1 MTSEVVYIR
10 GTVTQDKRG
19 KRRRGGL
26 ISFQAAH
33 NQTGLLQVIKPPPK
47 KRDTK
52 KVGRAS
58 LINSRG
64 PWNPRAPQDHHNY
77 FQAKTPWEEKTG
89 KSPDTRQGAGPPW
102 LILGGHGTPGP
113 HATTTPSTQFT

>member
-1 MTSEVVYIR
+1 MKKTSYRIEVKRNYKEIGQTMTSEVVYIR

-64 PWNPRAPQDHHNY
+64 PLVSCPTRLS
-77 FQAKTPWEEKTG
+77 EKY
-89 KSPDTRQGAGPPW
+89 SIPMC
-102 LILGGHGTPGP
+102 
-113 HATTTPSTQFT
+113 